1 VRIPTL
7 NILALLLAGMLTGC
21 AVPAPNEVLYQ
32 CVSFQADKRVGSVK
46 DAGFAYGNA
55 MALYGMTVSSVRAGT
70 FCKSAPVPDIFEVYW
85 KTSDGSI
92 HIANVPVRERLIR
105 RATPR
110 LDLIFVFT
118 PDGIEGYIEDSYT
131 ERRLFVEQSAKVV
144 PPLK

>member
-1 VRIPTL
+1 ML
-7 NILALLLAGMLTGC
+7 NILALLLTGMLVGC
-21 AVPAPNEVLYQ
+21 TVPAPNKAVYQ
-32 CVSFQADKRVGSVK
+32 CVSFQTDERVGTVK

-55 MALYGMTVSSVRAGT
+55 MAKYGMTVAAVPAGT
-70 FCKSAPVPDIFEVYW
+70 FCKSAPVPDTFEVTW

-105 RATPR
+105 RSTPR
-110 LDLIFVFT
+110 LDLIFVFA
-118 PDGIEGYIEDSYT
+118 PNGIEGYIEDTYP

>member
-1 VRIPTL
+1 ML
-7 NILALLLAGMLTGC
+7 NILTLLLAGMLTGC
-21 AVPAPNEVLYQ
+21 AVPAPNEAVSQ
-32 CVSFQADKRVGSVK
+32 CVSFQTDKRVGTVK
-46 DAGFAYGNA
+46 DAGFSYGNA
-55 MALYGMTVSSVRAGT
+55 MALYGMTVNSVRAGT
-70 FCKSAPVPDIFEVYW
+70 FCKSAPVPDTFEVTW

-105 RATPR
+105 RSTPR

-118 PDGIEGYIEDSYT
+118 PVGIEGYIEDSYP